1 MNAAKNGNGD
11 GKEPAKRPE
20 SEAKIEERGEAIP
33 WMPVGWWRP
42 TQCLDRTGRQITA
55 WLRVGPDVKGEP
67 SEIYV
72 GHGARAERFP
82 EGTAVQ
88 PIEFLIE
95 GAKTFEEAAAKY
107 DADLAEAGE
116 KVGEEMRKNYT
127 RAKLMVPPGPPPQ
140 GHSGTF
146 NRLNQRPKF

>member
-1 MNAAKNGNGD
+1 M
-11 GKEPAKRPE
+11 PE
-20 SEAKIEERGEAIP
+20 
-33 WMPVGWWRP
+33 GWWSP
-42 TQCLDRTGRQITA
+42 TQHLDRKGRQITVWRREGSA
-55 WLRVGPDVKGEP
+55 VEGEP
-67 SEIYV
+67 SEIYL

-107 DADLAEAGE
+107 DAALAEAGE

-127 RAKLMVPPGPPPQ
+127 RAKLVAPPADPR
-140 GHSGTF
+140 HSGTF
-146 NRLNQRPKF
+146 NRLNQGPRF